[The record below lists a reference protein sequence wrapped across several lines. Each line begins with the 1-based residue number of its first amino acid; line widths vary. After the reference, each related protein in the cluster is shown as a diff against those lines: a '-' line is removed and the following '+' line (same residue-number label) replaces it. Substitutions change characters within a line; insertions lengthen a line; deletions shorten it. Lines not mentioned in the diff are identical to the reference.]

1 MRGRMP
7 VGIDDFG
14 KIRGKDYYF
23 VDKTDFIR
31 QLIDGHSDVTLITRP
46 RRFGKT
52 LTLSMLEWFFSIEKS
67 NLAKPLFTGL
77 AIEKAGSSYMQEQGS
92 YPVIFL
98 SLKDIKNPSW
108 HTWARMLEFIRFYFA
123 QVYAKYQYLSDSDKV
138 DENSKRLCQRIVHG
152 EATEDEL
159 TYSLTALMNMMH
171 AHNPM
176 INQRA

>member
-52 LTLSMLEWFFSIEKS
+52 LTLSMLEWFFYIEKS
-67 NLAKPLFTGL
+67 NLAKPLFTG
-77 AIEKAGSSYMQEQGS
+77 
-92 YPVIFL
+92 
-98 SLKDIKNPSW
+98 
-108 HTWARMLEFIRFYFA
+108 
-123 QVYAKYQYLSDSDKV
+123 
-138 DENSKRLCQRIVHG
+138 
-152 EATEDEL
+152 
-159 TYSLTALMNMMH
+159 
-171 AHNPM
+171 
-176 INQRA
+176 